1 MNDRSF
7 KLLNLLVR
15 SKGFITIDLLAE
27 TLNVSRR
34 SIYNDIDLI
43 NTYLHHRY
51 NASITKVYGK
61 GICIS
66 DSIKE
71 TMRNDI
77 EPDMTHYYEFDKNER
92 QSWIYLY
99 IACIYDTPLF
109 VDDLCS
115 LFRVSRSTVLNDLH
129 DLKHGLSPFNIEI
142 NFDIKNGYNLTGNEV
157 EVRNQ
162 IIDYYMKI
170 NQTELLP
177 LIPEESIQLFQS
189 LITSYEHS
197 IKIKI
202 TDEYRNLL
210 NSWFTLFG
218 MRMIQSCYIV
228 LDKEEIS
235 VIQSTK
241 EFSAFENICAEQNIS
256 KHYPL
261 KKTERIYMTRFMLSA
276 KLKSVQDYY
285 ASSDIDSSLET
296 VITAMIDDFE
306 KNAGIF
312 FQERNSLFRNL
323 FYHLKPAYYRL
334 KYDIRIENPL
344 KNEVK
349 EKYKDIFNLT
359 ERVSVYF
366 QQFVKKFLTD
376 DEIAFIAIHFGGW
389 LQRNKINI
397 ENKKLKIILVCTNG
411 IGIARIMENQMSNL
425 LPEYEIVSVSS
436 ISDYNARDDWSDIVD
451 FAVTTNRLKDR
462 GVPIIKVNPLFTKDD
477 KKELLSMGKSEHQFT
492 KEYALKDAES
502 LMQIIAQHADIK
514 HIGQLKEDILKFIK
528 EKNEIHSVDKPSL
541 KSLLTV
547 SHIQIL
553 NGIEN
558 WESAIR
564 TAAAPLLND
573 HTITSQYIQK
583 MIEIVKVQGT
593 YMMVTDDIA
602 LPHASNLD
610 GVNQTGLSI
619 LLLKE
624 PVFMMDRHVRMFIVL
639 ASVDNENHIGAITDL
654 TQIFRDKEK
663 VHALMNA
670 DNPQQF
676 HTILF
681 SHSTGGIL

>member
-7 KLLNLLVR
+7 KLLNLLVK

-43 NTYLHHRY
+43 NTYLNHRY
-51 NASITKVYGK
+51 NASITKAYGK

-71 TMRNDI
+71 KMLSDI

-99 IACIYDTPLF
+99 ISCSYDTPLF

-142 NFDIKNGYNLTGNEV
+142 NFDIKNGYSLKGNEV

-170 NQTELLP
+170 NRTELLP
-177 LIPEESIQLFQS
+177 LIPEESIELFKS
-189 LITSYEHS
+189 LITNYEQS
-197 IKIKI
+197 NKIKI
-202 TDEYRNLL
+202 TDEYRDLL
-210 NSWFTLFG
+210 HSWFTLFG
-218 MRMIQSCYIV
+218 MRMMQNCYIN

-241 EFSAFENICAEQNIS
+241 EFASLKNICKAMNIS
-256 KHYPL
+256 KHYPFNE
-261 KKTERIYMTRFMLSA
+261 TELIYITRFMLSA

-285 ASSDIDSSLET
+285 ASSDIDSRLEK
-296 VITAMIDDFE
+296 VITALIDDFE

-334 KYDIRIENPL
+334 RYDIRIENPL
-344 KNEVK
+344 KQEVK
-349 EKYKDIFNLT
+349 DKYRDIFNLT
-359 ERVSVYF
+359 KRVAVHF
-366 QQFVKKFLTD
+366 QQFVRKILTD

-411 IGIARIMENQMSNL
+411 IGIARIMESQMSHL

-436 ISDYNARDDWSDIVD
+436 ISAYNARDDWSDTVD
-451 FAVTTNRLKDR
+451 FAVTTNQLKDR

-492 KEYALKDAES
+492 KEYSLKDAES

-514 HIGQLKEDILKFIK
+514 HTEQLKEDILKFIR

-553 NGIEN
+553 NAIEN
-558 WESAIR
+558 WETAIKS
-564 TAAAPLLND
+564 AAAPLLND
-573 HTITSQYIQK
+573 HAITSQYIQK

-619 LLLKE
+619 LLLRE
-624 PVFMMDRHVRMFIVL
+624 PVLMMDRHVRMFIVL

-654 TQIFRDKEK
+654 TQIFRDKERIQ
-663 VHALMNA
+663 ALMHA

-681 SHSTGGIL
+681 SHPTGGIL